1 MKPKS
6 KTRRQK
12 NKQSGKAAVAYFNSR
27 NNRVIV
33 TRNIQVN
40 MTGRNANNTV
50 PITPA
55 TPVKEATPIF
65 IRSTANPI
73 TSQQPCQRPKRK
85 ITPWGWAAIILGIAG
100 VAGGAYAGYHHYKK
114 TA

>member
-33 TRNIQVN
+33 TKNIQVN

-55 TPVKEATPIF
+55 PPAKETTPIF
-65 IRSTANPI
+65 VRTVTP
-73 TSQQPCQRPKRK
+73 QKPVQKPQHK
-85 ITPWGWAAIILGIAG
+85 ITLWGWAAILLGIAG